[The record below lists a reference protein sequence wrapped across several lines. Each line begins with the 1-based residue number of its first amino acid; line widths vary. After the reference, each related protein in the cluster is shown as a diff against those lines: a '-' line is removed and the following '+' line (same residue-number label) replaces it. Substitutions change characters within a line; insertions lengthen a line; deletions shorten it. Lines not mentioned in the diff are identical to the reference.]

1 MKNPFLLLIPA
12 FICILFSACQKQ
24 NVTTPV
30 VNNKTDSTPV
40 TGGTYYLASIEERSD
55 DSSFV
60 NHTGFEYDNSG
71 RITGFF
77 ATPAFEGD
85 NNTFDK
91 ITYNG
96 NEAVMIL
103 TIPPFPFPGIHSAD
117 TVWFTMGNDNKA
129 LKRIHYHFDE
139 DDGSSGTSSPWWQ
152 YIYDTTNYEY
162 DAAGFIKREMLA
174 SKQININI
182 VVGKPD
188 TASSYGIKIK
198 DYTVLN
204 SNVVGRTS
212 TWFSNNQTVE
222 ETITYEYNNAYPN
235 NLLMTNPAVLME
247 CNLFYGWPI
256 NPKNKNIPEKIS
268 NTTVY
273 KDASGA
279 VVNTTVSSNSLS
291 FTYDANGHMATM
303 TDPAFPANIKWY
315 FTYGKQQ

>member
-1 MKNPFLLLIPA
+1 MKNPFLFLIPA
-12 FICILFSACQKQ
+12 FICIMFSACQKQ
-24 NVTTPV
+24 SVNPPV
-30 VNNKTDSTPV
+30 VLNKTDSTPV
-40 TGGTYYLASIEERSD
+40 TTGGTYYLASIEERSD

-77 ATPAFEGD
+77 ATPTFEGD
-85 NNTFDK
+85 NFTFDK

-103 TIPPFPFPGIHSAD
+103 TIPPYPLPGLHSAD
-117 TVWFTMGNDNKA
+117 TVWFTLDNDNKA

-139 DDGSSGTSSPWWQ
+139 DDGSSGTSPFWQ

-162 DAAGFIKREMLA
+162 DAAGLIKRETVS
-174 SKQININI
+174 SKNINMNNLS
-182 VVGKPD
+182 GYPD
-188 TASSYGIKIK
+188 TTSSYGIKIK

-204 SNVVGRTS
+204 GNVVGRTS

-256 NPKNKNIPEKIS
+256 NPKYKNIPEKIT

-279 VVNTTVSSNSLS
+279 VVNTTDTSNSLS

-303 TDPAFPANIKWY
+303 TDPAFPPNIKWY
-315 FTYGKQQ
+315 FTYGKQ

>member
-12 FICILFSACQKQ
+12 FICIMFSACQKQ
-24 NVTTPV
+24 NVTPPV
-30 VNNKTDSTPV
+30 VLNKTDSTPV
-40 TGGTYYLASIEERSD
+40 TTGGTYYLASIEERSD

-60 NHTGFEYDNSG
+60 NHTGFEYDTSG
-71 RITGFF
+71 RITSFF
-77 ATPAFEGD
+77 ATPTFEGD
-85 NNTFDK
+85 NYVSDK

-103 TIPPFPFPGIHSAD
+103 TIPPAPFPGLHTAD

-139 DDGSSGTSSPWWQ
+139 DDGSSGTSPFWQ

-162 DAAGFIKREMLA
+162 DAAGLIKRETLS

-188 TASSYGIKIK
+188 TTNYSRILTK

-204 SNVVGRTS
+204 GNVVGRTS

-256 NPKNKNIPEKIS
+256 NPKYKNIPEKIT

-279 VVNTTVSSNSLS
+279 VVNTTESSNSLS

-303 TDPAFPANIKWY
+303 TDPAFPPNIKWY
-315 FTYGKQQ
+315 FTYGKQ